1 MRGFCWALI
10 GGQVRQSGERK
21 EEASASERE
30 RERDQATEKEVLIM
44 FVCLDQAVKSGEK
57 ANCMNVSCQCHSRLV
72 FYLMLLII
80 FMHVFWRGFLRSRL
94 LSGTPRGELIVVG

>member
-1 MRGFCWALI
+1 VQA
-10 GGQVRQSGERK
+10 
-21 EEASASERE
+21 RE

-72 FYLMLLII
+72 FYLMLLS
-80 FMHVFWRGFLRSRL
+80 FLCMF
-94 LSGTPRGELIVVG
+94 SGGDS